1 MLERYFIQPKTVDR
15 YRSSWIGEPI
25 EKYVEWLA
33 SEGYAAR
40 NVFSRVPIL
49 WHFGEFARARG
60 ASTWQE
66 LPDHLDAFVEHW
78 VRERGSNHK
87 SESARRRAGL
97 EARNPAE
104 QMLRLLLPD
113 LGPRSKASWKIQP
126 FTGRI
131 GGFFAHLREE
141 RGLRDATVEH
151 YRHYLVHFERY
162 LTGIGLADLAE
173 LSQPILGAF
182 VTESSGYL
190 SRNSVRNL
198 CGVLRVFLR
207 YLHRERLIARDLSK
221 CVEFPRSYRH
231 STIPRAISWDEVRRM
246 LSAVERRTPAGRR
259 DYAILLLLVTYGLRG
274 HEVSSLTLDHFD
286 WKRDRLRVPERKAGH
301 STAYPLSPTVGGAV
315 VDYLQHGRPTDTTDR
330 HVFLRVLAPVA
341 PLSAAAISSR
351 AAYYLKR
358 AGINVPRAG
367 AHTLRHTCV
376 QRLVDA
382 ELPFNVI
389 GDYVGHSSPDSTAI
403 YTKVA
408 TQALRQVALG
418 DGEEIL

>member
-1 MLERYFIQPKTVDR
+1 MLERYFIRPKTVDR

-33 SEGYAAR
+33 SEGYAPR
-40 NVFSRVPIL
+40 NVFSRVPIV
-49 WHFGEFARARG
+49 WHFGEFARAHG
-60 ASTWQE
+60 ATAWQH

-78 VRERGSNHK
+78 VRERGGNRK
-87 SESARRRAGL
+87 TDSARRKAGF

-104 QMLRLLLPD
+104 QMMRLLLPD
-113 LGPRSKASWKIQP
+113 LERRGKSSWKGQP
-126 FTGRI
+126 FPGRI
-131 GGFFAHLREE
+131 GDFFVHLREE
-141 RGLRDATVEH
+141 RGLRDATVNH
-151 YRHYLVHFERY
+151 YRHYLVQFERY
-162 LTGIGLADLAE
+162 LARIGLAELAQ
-173 LSQPILGAF
+173 LSPPILGAF
-182 VTESSGYL
+182 ITESSTYL
-190 SRNSVRNL
+190 CRNSVRNL
-198 CGVLRVFLR
+198 CGVLRVVLR
-207 YLHRERLIARDLSK
+207 YLHREQLIARNLSES
-221 CVEFPRSYRH
+221 VEFPRSYRH
-231 STIPRAISWDEVRRM
+231 STIPRAISWDDVRRV
-246 LSAVERRTPAGRR
+246 LSAVDRRTPAGKR

-274 HEVSSLTLDHFD
+274 HEVASLTLDHFD

-315 VDYLQHGRPTDTTDR
+315 VDYLKHGRPETADR
-330 HVFLRVLAPVA
+330 YVFFRVLAPMA
-341 PLSAAAISSR
+341 PLSSAAVSSR

-358 AGINVPRAG
+358 AGIDVPRAG

-382 ELPFNVI
+382 EVPFKVI

-408 TQALRQVALG
+408 TEALRQVALG